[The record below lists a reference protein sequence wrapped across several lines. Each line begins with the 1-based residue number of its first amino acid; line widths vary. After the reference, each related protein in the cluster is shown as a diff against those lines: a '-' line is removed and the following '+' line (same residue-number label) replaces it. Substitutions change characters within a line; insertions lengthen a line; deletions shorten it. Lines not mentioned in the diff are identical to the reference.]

1 MANRLQNPHIRGHNE
16 PDAARGA
23 LTLVT
28 AMPRLK
34 LTVSGFRASGASVRL
49 LMIATGICLIGA
61 LALLPHAL
69 DSARLLAIEDDP
81 AALADRK
88 LAQSFD
94 RPAAIREIDA
104 ALAADDPELARSFV
118 DLARER
124 GVELPSDLVEK
135 ADAAAKARSSPAGMA
150 TRFAHG
156 LIVGEPDDVVS
167 LAGTALGDLFVFGD
181 IRDVIREGGRMVA
194 GQEADHLI
202 LGLAS
207 VGIAITAGTYATLG
221 VGAPARIGLSVIKA
235 ARKTGRLGARMGEA
249 VARSLRGVVD
259 WPVMRKGL
267 ASASITEP
275 AIAVRAVREAV
286 KVEKA
291 DNLFRLTRDVGRVQ
305 TKAGTRAALD
315 SLKVAETPRDMTRV
329 AKLAESKG
337 SQTRAILKLLGRS
350 AIALTVAT
358 FDLVLWIFWA
368 ALLVLGFIV
377 SMKRAVERST
387 ERHLL
392 RRKTRRLAAQ
402 ERRLASAGERA

>member
-1 MANRLQNPHIRGHNE
+1 
-16 PDAARGA
+16 
-23 LTLVT
+23 
-28 AMPRLK
+28 
-34 LTVSGFRASGASVRL
+34 
-49 LMIATGICLIGA
+49 MIATGVCLIGA
-61 LALLPHAL
+61 LALLPRAV
-69 DSARLLAIEDDP
+69 DSVRLLAVQDDP
-81 AALADRK
+81 AALADRR
-88 LAQSFD
+88 LAETFD
-94 RPAAIREIDA
+94 RPGAIREIES
-104 ALAADDPELARSFV
+104 ALGVDDPELARSFV
-118 DLARER
+118 DLARDR
-124 GVELPSDLVEK
+124 RIDLPPDLVEK
-135 ADAAAKARSSPAGMA
+135 VATAAKARSSPASMA
-150 TRFAHG
+150 TRFAQG

-181 IRDVIREGGRMVA
+181 IRDVIREGGRMAA

-221 VGAPARIGLSVIKA
+221 VGAPARIGLSVVKA

-259 WPVMRKGL
+259 WSAMRKGL
-267 ASASITEP
+267 AAASITEP
-275 AIAVRAVREAV
+275 AVAVRAVREAV

-291 DNLFRLTRDVGRVQ
+291 DDLLRLTRDVGRVQ

-315 SLKVAETPRDMTRV
+315 SLKIAESPREMTRV
-329 AKLAESKG
+329 ARLAESKG
-337 SQTRAILKLLGRS
+337 AQTRAILKYLGRG
-350 AIALTVAT
+350 AIALTVAA

-368 ALLVLGFIV
+368 ALLVLGFVV

-392 RRKTRRLAAQ
+392 RKKARRLAAQ